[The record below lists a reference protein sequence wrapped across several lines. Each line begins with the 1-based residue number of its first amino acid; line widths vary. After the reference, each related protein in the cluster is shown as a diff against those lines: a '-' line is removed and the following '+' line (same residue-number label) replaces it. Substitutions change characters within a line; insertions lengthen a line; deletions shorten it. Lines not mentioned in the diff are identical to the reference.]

1 MSEYLLRTWERC
13 SSIPT
18 DLSSWLP
25 GQAILTERLM
35 SFQVTD
41 RVKTVDI
48 EQVLSKKKVQGKTSL
63 IVEEIVNTR
72 LTLIG
77 EGLVRGD
84 ETRLQCR
91 IVEV

>member
-1 MSEYLLRTWERC
+1 
-13 SSIPT
+13 
-18 DLSSWLP
+18 
-25 GQAILTERLM
+25 M

-41 RVKTVDI
+41 RVKTVDV

-84 ETRLQCR
+84 ETRLQYK
-91 IVEV
+91 IAEV